1 MKAILLAGGLGTRLK
16 ARVPDLPKPMA
27 PVAGRPFLE
36 YVLDRLVAGGV
47 KEVILSVGYRAD
59 AIEAHFGVVY
69 RGIVLRYA
77 VETEPLGTGGAIVHA
92 LHGEGRAPVLVLNGD
107 TFLQIDIAGLIRWYM
122 EAPSL
127 VAMVL
132 KETPDVS
139 RYGSV
144 ILDMDKVA
152 GFAEKGR
159 AGAGLINAGI
169 YVLMPE
175 VFDRPELSGKFSF
188 EADVLQRY
196 CSELKPRAFVTDGY
210 FIDIGIPEDFDRAQR
225 ELPAIV

>member
-1 MKAILLAGGLGTRLK
+1 MKAIVLAGGLGTRLK

-47 KEVILSVGYRAD
+47 TEVILSVGYRAES
-59 AIEAHFGVVY
+59 IEAHFGYVY
-69 RGIVLRYA
+69 RGLVLRYA
-77 VETEPLGTGGAIVHA
+77 IETEPLGTGGAIVQA
-92 LHGEGRAPVLVLNGD
+92 LRGEDNAPVLVLNGD
-107 TFLQIDIAGLIRWYM
+107 TFLQVDIAELIRWYAD
-122 EAPSL
+122 APSL

-139 RYGSV
+139 RYGAV
-144 ILDMDKVA
+144 VLNDGRVE

-159 AGAGLINAGI
+159 AGPGLINAGI
-169 YVLMPE
+169 YVVMPE
-175 VFDRPELSGKFSF
+175 VFDRLGGAGKFSF

-196 CSELKPRAFVTDGY
+196 CSELKPRAFVTNGY

-225 ELPAIV
+225 ELPNL